1 MKLGNRALFIPD
13 TQVKPGV
20 NTDHLEAVGNLIVD
34 MQPDVVIHI
43 GDHWDMP
50 SLNSYE
56 KPGSKY
62 FHNKTYKDD
71 VEAGLAGMDRLL
83 GPLRSYNTRAYRN
96 KKRGYHPRLVF
107 CMGNH
112 EYRVDRAVHQDPR
125 LEGTISTEDFQLEEM
140 GWEVHPFLSIVEID
154 GILYSH
160 YFVNP
165 DSLKKNPIGGT
176 IENKLQ
182 KIGHSFSQGHQQ
194 IYQFGMRH
202 DGLGKPKMGLVWGT
216 FYDHDEEYLGPQGNA
231 RFNGVMVKN
240 ECRDGFYCPMP
251 LSMEYLKQEYL

>member
-1 MKLGNRALFIPD
+1 MSNRRHILIPD

-20 NTDHLEAVGNLIVD
+20 PLDHIKATGNLIVD
-34 MQPDVVIHI
+34 MQPDVVVMI
-43 GDHWDMP
+43 GDWWDMP

-62 FHNKTYKDD
+62 FHDKTYRDD
-71 VEAGLAGMDRLL
+71 IESGLTAMEHLL
-83 GPLRSYNTRAYRN
+83 SPLWNHQSRSRKNRKRRYN
-96 KKRGYHPRLVF
+96 PRLVF
-107 CMGNH
+107 TLGNH
-112 EYRVDRAVHQDPR
+112 EYRIDRAIHDDPR
-125 LEGTISTEDFQLEEM
+125 LEGTISTEDFQLKKL
-140 GWEVHPFLSIVEID
+140 GWEVYRFLDIVKID
-154 GILYSH
+154 NILYSH

-202 DGLGKPKMGLVWGT
+202 DGLGTPKIGLVWGT
-216 FYDHDEEYLGPQGNA
+216 FYAHDEEYLGPQGNA

-240 ECRDGFYCPMP
+240 EVRDGFYCPMP
-251 LSMEYLKQEYL
+251 LSMEYLLADYL